1 MDRIFIDQTLLEEE
15 TFLYGIQMPGFMAMC
30 LAGRDSTIVEF
41 DGSDIKE
48 EEMTNENIF
57 MVNVENKELLE
68 KMANLKDWDLLIGIV
83 VDKVAGTSEDII
95 EMLGKIEIK

>member
-41 DGSDIKE
+41 EGNNIEEKE
-48 EEMTNENIF
+48 ITSENIF
-57 MVNVENKELLE
+57 IVSRNNKELLN
-68 KMANLKDWDLLIGIV
+68 KMANNKDWEGLIGIV
-83 VDKVAGTSEDII
+83 VDIEREISIDII
-95 EMLGKIEIK
+95 EELGRIVE

>member
-1 MDRIFIDQTLLEEE
+1 MDKVFIDTELLAED
-15 TFLYGIQMPGFMAMC
+15 TFLYSIQMPGFIAMC

-68 KMANLKDWDLLIGIV
+68 KMANLKDWDMLIGIV

-95 EMLGKIEIK
+95 EILGKIEIK